1 MKALIVDRIS
11 PLVKKGLVELGV
23 ETDVEILPGAERL
36 KKLMKEYDLLVMR
49 VDPKIDAAFLDE
61 AAGRV
66 KMIAI
71 CSAGTNH
78 IDLNHAKELGIYVQN
93 APGLNSNAVA
103 ELTISKMLD
112 LSRMT
117 VEANREVQEEGIWN
131 KYKYTGHELR
141 GHVLGIV
148 GIGKIGT
155 RVAHLANAFG
165 MEVLAYDPYVSAEEV
180 KERGGQKVETLDELV
195 SRSDFITVH
204 TPLTDETRG
213 MISDH
218 EFSLMKDG
226 VIAINCARGGI
237 IDEAAALLGVGR
249 RERFGQVA
257 CGLLQAQTDRVIG
270 KPFRRGRELQQLIL
284 VHARS
289 RGEAH
294 DLEAPVRERAGLV
307 EYDAIGARHL
317 LKIAR
322 ALHEDAAR

>member
-78 IDLNHAKELGIYVQN
+78 IDLKHAKELGIYVQN

-237 IDEAAALLGVGR
+237 IDEAAALKALDSGKLGGLGLDVLANELAGKGLGDNAR
-249 RERFGQVA
+249 LSSPLFG
-257 CGLLQAQTDRVIG
+257 
-270 KPFRRGRELQQLIL
+270 KENFL
-284 VHARS
+284 VSPHLGGSAH
-289 RGEAH
+289 EA
-294 DLEAPVRERAGLV
+294 
-307 EYDAIGARHL
+307 YDAIGAFIVEKVAEFFD
-317 LKIAR
+317 LKKQ
-322 ALHEDAAR
+322 DQ